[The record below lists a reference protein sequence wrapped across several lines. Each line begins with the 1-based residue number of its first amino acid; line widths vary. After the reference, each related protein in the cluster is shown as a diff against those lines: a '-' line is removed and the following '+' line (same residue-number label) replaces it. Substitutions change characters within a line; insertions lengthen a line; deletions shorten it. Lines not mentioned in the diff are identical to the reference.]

1 MASLIPFYIV
11 PMLAF
16 ILVSMPSTYKLVAN
30 LLGSWVASAD
40 GLPKMGGLILH
51 SIVFLFVVRLL
62 MYFTG
67 AISRAMPPSMPTS
80 QQPMMPYVPHPR

>member
-16 ILVSMPSTYKLVAN
+16 ILVSMPSTYKMVAS

-67 AISRAMPPSMPTS
+67 AISRAMPPSM
-80 QQPMMPYVPHPR
+80 QQPMIPSVPHPK